1 MIEYQIQNRVATI
14 TLNRPDKKNALNP
27 AMVEAL
33 DQAVSDAMENS
44 EVRALVLA
52 ARGDVFSA
60 GADLES
66 LQAMQSWT
74 EAEQRQDSQRLAN
87 LYQRLYS
94 GPKPVIARVQ
104 GHALAG
110 GCGLVSVCDWVFAV
124 PEARFAYTEAAIG
137 FVPAMVSVFLC
148 RKMGEGHARPL
159 LLNAA
164 RITAAQALDYGLVYR
179 LVERD
184 ALEAS
189 VDEFVQQ
196 LIQLNSG
203 NSLALTKK
211 LLAQNAGKTLEQA
224 MEQAIDINVEARQ
237 SEPCRQ
243 GVAAFLNKESL
254 RW

>member
-94 GPKPVIARVQ
+94 GPKP
-104 GHALAG
+104 
-110 GCGLVSVCDWVFAV
+110 
-124 PEARFAYTEAAIG
+124 
-137 FVPAMVSVFLC
+137 
-148 RKMGEGHARPL
+148 
-159 LLNAA
+159 
-164 RITAAQALDYGLVYR
+164 
-179 LVERD
+179 
-184 ALEAS
+184 
-189 VDEFVQQ
+189 
-196 LIQLNSG
+196 
-203 NSLALTKK
+203 
-211 LLAQNAGKTLEQA
+211 
-224 MEQAIDINVEARQ
+224 
-237 SEPCRQ
+237 
-243 GVAAFLNKESL
+243 
-254 RW
+254 

>member
-27 AMVEAL
+27 AMVQAL
-33 DQAVSDAMENS
+33 DQAVSDAMKND

-74 EAEQRQDSQRLAN
+74 EEEQRNDSQRLAN

-124 PEARFAYTEAAIG
+124 PEARFAYT
-137 FVPAMVSVFLC
+137 
-148 RKMGEGHARPL
+148 
-159 LLNAA
+159 
-164 RITAAQALDYGLVYR
+164 
-179 LVERD
+179 
-184 ALEAS
+184 
-189 VDEFVQQ
+189 
-196 LIQLNSG
+196 
-203 NSLALTKK
+203 
-211 LLAQNAGKTLEQA
+211 
-224 MEQAIDINVEARQ
+224 
-237 SEPCRQ
+237 
-243 GVAAFLNKESL
+243 
-254 RW
+254 